1 MDFAKNQ
8 DYIDAYYKTNQAHV
22 KWSFWASLIALIIG
36 LIILV
41 VGIGLALAG
50 SDTASSTTT
59 AAAGVL
65 TQFISAGFFFIYSK
79 NLKQLNVFYEELIR
93 NQETLFAFSLL
104 KHIPDNERSGVIQAI
119 IGALLSR
126 NAPSTK
132 ITPELI
138 KALADAKKSSK
149 HS

>member
-1 MDFAKNQ
+1 MDSTKNQ
-8 DYIDAYYKTNQAHV
+8 AYIDAYYKNNQTHV
-22 KWSFWASLIALIIG
+22 RWSFWASLTALVVG
-36 LIILV
+36 LLILV

-50 SDTASSTTT
+50 SNTAVSTTT

-79 NLKQLNVFYEELIR
+79 NLKQLNVFYEKLIR

-104 KHIPDNERSGVIQAI
+104 GHIPEAERSGVIQGI

-126 NAPSTK
+126 NGPFIE
-132 ITPELI
+132 ITPELV
-138 KALADAKKSSK
+138 KALADAKQP
-149 HS
+149 